1 MPSTFD
7 PLLRLELQATGENR
21 TTWGIKANN
30 DFTLAA
36 QAIAGHV
43 SVNIGGLSSY
53 SLVVAEA
60 STDEARMGSITLS
73 GVLTGNVNVF
83 VPAVSKNWIFR
94 DNTTGNYQITI
105 KTSTGDGLAL
115 AEGTTFVWCDGVSVR
130 AASETNRVSRAGDVM
145 TGPLSLPAG
154 TSVSASQ
161 AMRRDEIISMVATM
175 IDAAVSVAMVDKIVI
190 WRRSIVSIP
199 TGWAL
204 CDGTNGTPDL
214 RGVFV
219 RGASATVSVD
229 STGGGTT
236 YTTDSAGGHDHG
248 GFTGSVSLSVGQMPS
263 HTHAATVVD
272 PGHNH
277 HMFDEAGYKI
287 SMPGTTNT
295 RFVDIG
301 INANLVPGGINSDPN
316 YTGISVGVSVAG
328 GGETHQHVISSV
340 SGHTHGLVSVLPPYY
355 TLCYIMKLA

>member
-60 STDEARMGSITLS
+60 STDEARMSSITLS

-130 AASETNRVSRAGDVM
+130 AASETDRVSRAGDVM
-145 TGPLSLPAG
+145 TGTLSLPGG

-161 AMRRDEIISMVATM
+161 AIRKDEVQAL
-175 IDAAVSVAMVDKIVI
+175 IDAAISASMVGKIVL
-190 WRRSIVSIP
+190 WSGTIVSIP
-199 TGWAL
+199 SGWHL
-204 CDGTNGTPDL
+204 CDGTNGTPNL
-214 RGVFV
+214 VNVFV
-219 RGASATVSVD
+219 LGAGTGVSVGAS
-229 STGGGTT
+229 GGTT
-236 YTTDSAGGHDHG
+236 SVNTGAAGDHAHNG
-248 GFTGSVSLSVGQMPS
+248 NTGIVSLTTAQIPS
-263 HTHAATVVD
+263 HTHAVSVGDPTHTHNALLINGAGGSAAGPGAVPYGVTVV
-272 PGHNH
+272 
-277 HMFDEAGYKI
+277 AAA
-287 SMPGTTNT
+287 S
-295 RFVDIG
+295 
-301 INANLVPGGINSDPN
+301 
-316 YTGISVGVSVAG
+316 TGITVQVSVAG
-328 GGETHQHVISSV
+328 GDGGHQHTIVSS
-340 SGHTHGLVSVLPPYY
+340 GTHIHTVSVIPPYY
-355 TLCYIMKLA
+355 ALAYIMKLA

>member
-60 STDEARMGSITLS
+60 STDEARMSSITLS

-105 KTSTGDGLAL
+105 KTSTGGGLTL

-130 AASETNRVSRAGDVM
+130 AASETGRVSKSGDVM
-145 TGPLSLPAG
+145 TGTLSLPGG

-161 AMRRDEIISMVATM
+161 AIRKDEVQAL
-175 IDAAVSVAMVDKIVI
+175 IDAAISASMVGKIVL
-190 WRRSIVSIP
+190 WSGTIVSIP
-199 TGWAL
+199 SGWHL

-219 RGASATVSVD
+219 RGASASVSVG
-229 STGGGTT
+229 SSGGAITFNTEADGE
-236 YTTDSAGGHDHG
+236 HNHG
-248 GFTGSVSLSVGQMPS
+248 GNTGIVSLTTAQIPS
-263 HTHAATVVD
+263 HTHAVSITD
-272 PGHNH
+272 PGHLHDVPTALNG
-277 HMFDEAGYKI
+277 AGPVSFGGVGGNFGAGVQTSVAFTSI
-287 SMPGTTNT
+287 S
-295 RFVDIG
+295 
-301 INANLVPGGINSDPN
+301 AQ
-316 YTGISVGVSVAG
+316 VSVAG
-328 GGETHQHVISSV
+328 GGGGHQHTIVSSGTHFHAV
-340 SGHTHGLVSVLPPYY
+340 SALPPYY
-355 TLCYIMKLA
+355 ALAYIMKL